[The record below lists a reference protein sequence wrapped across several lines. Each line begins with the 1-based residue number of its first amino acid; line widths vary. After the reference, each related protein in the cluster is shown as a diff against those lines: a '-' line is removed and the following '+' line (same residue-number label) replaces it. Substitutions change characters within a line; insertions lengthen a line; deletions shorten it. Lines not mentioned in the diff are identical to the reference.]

1 MTLRPRLPFAGLVL
15 GAIAGI
21 LSAEYWPVGSTW
33 ALAASCIIGIATWMW
48 PRAWTAIL
56 FTAAAFFFL
65 HTIRFLESPAHQ
77 LALEFEGSRTI
88 DVEGIVWD
96 EPRTLVEGES
106 TFLLRA
112 TVLGE
117 TLRDAGFIRVRTV
130 GETPGCGDRVRIRGV
145 AHPPRPPRNPAE
157 FDQAK
162 WSARQGTGL
171 ELRCEAPQDAEIVAR
186 AEGRAA
192 TRAATNARVWIRG
205 QLAAGIPASAD
216 EVALIESMV
225 LGVNAE
231 TPLEMRDLFQK
242 TGTLHL
248 LAVSGLNVAML
259 AGIVLKLFKT
269 FRIHHTPAVV
279 LTILCLAGYALVTGL
294 SPSCTRAAIMAAF
307 LLSAPCFD
315 RSASALNSLAAAA
328 FTLLA
333 WDTNQLFSVGFQLSF
348 VIVLVIF
355 LVAGRLQDW
364 VAPWANPDEFVP
376 RELWSPGQRL
386 RVWTWRA
393 FAAALAVN
401 LASWAGSLVF
411 MAGYFHLISPASIV
425 ANFIAV
431 VLAFFVLALGIA
443 SILAAFVQPV
453 AILFNHANV
462 LCAGALLKVI
472 AAFATIPG
480 GYVYVEL
487 PHRGPDPACELTVL
501 DMDEGAATHVRSGSS
516 DWLIDAGALRD
527 YSHTLVPYL
536 RSRGINRLGTI
547 LLTHG
552 DAAHI
557 GGAVPLLRE
566 FEPLNW
572 IEGRPV
578 DRSPTRRLL
587 HAALNERNIG
597 RSLCAAGD
605 RWKLGAESE
614 VRVLFPPADLDRSLA
629 DDQAV
634 VILITSHGR
643 RILLM
648 SDAGFFTEQWLMEHE
663 PELRADVVIKGWHDR
678 EKAAAADFIIQVAPR
693 LVIAG
698 APDFGTRPEAL
709 DAWAAAL
716 REKGITLFSQTNT
729 GAVRIE
735 IRSDGTL
742 KATSQIPGTPDFLL
756 PAHPAN

>member
-1 MTLRPRLPFAGLVL
+1 MMLRPRLPFAGLAI
-15 GAIAGI
+15 GAAGGI
-21 LSAEYWPVGSTW
+21 LAAEYWPVASSW
-33 ALAASCIIGIATWMW
+33 ALAASCFLGIVTWLW
-48 PRAWTAIL
+48 PRIWTAIP
-56 FTAAAFFFL
+56 FVAAAFFFL
-65 HTIRFLESPAHQ
+65 HTIRYLESPARE
-77 LALEFEGSRTI
+77 LALEFEGSKTI

-96 EPRTLVEGES
+96 EPRILEEGES

-117 TLRDAGFIRVRTV
+117 TPRDAGLIRVRTV

-145 AHPPRPPRNPAE
+145 AHSPRPPRNPAE

-162 WSARQGTGL
+162 WSARQGIAL

-192 TRAATNARVWIRG
+192 VRAATDARVWIRG
-205 QLAAGIPASAD
+205 QLAAGISASPD

-231 TPLEMRDLFQK
+231 TPAEMRDLFQK

-259 AGIVLKLFKT
+259 AGIVLKLLKT
-269 FRIHHTPAVV
+269 FRIHRTPAVV

-315 RSASALNSLAAAA
+315 RSASPINSLAAAA

-348 VIVLVIF
+348 VIVFVIF
-355 LVAGRLQDW
+355 VFAGRLQNRI
-364 VAPWANPDEFVP
+364 APWADPDEFIP
-376 RELWSPGQRL
+376 RELWRPVQRL
-386 RVWTWRA
+386 RVWVWRA
-393 FAAALAVN
+393 FAAAVGVN
-401 LASWAGSLVF
+401 IASWVGSLVF
-411 MAGYFHLISPASIV
+411 MAGYFHLISPASII
-425 ANFIAV
+425 ANFVAV

-443 SILAAFVQPV
+443 SIVAAFAQPV

-480 GYVYVEL
+480 GYLYVEL
-487 PHRGPDPACELTVL
+487 PHRGATPACELTVL
-501 DMDEGAATHVRSGSS
+501 DMNEGAAVHVRSGSA

-527 YSHTLVPYL
+527 YSRTLVPYL
-536 RSRGINRLGTI
+536 RSRGINRLGTL

-557 GGAVPLLRE
+557 GGAMPLMRE
-566 FEPLNW
+566 FEPINW

-578 DRSPTRRLL
+578 DRSPTRRSL

-597 RSLCAAGD
+597 RSFGAAGD
-605 RWKLGAESE
+605 RWKMAADTE

-634 VILITSHGR
+634 VLLITSNGR
-643 RILLM
+643 RVLLM

-663 PELRADVVIKGWHDR
+663 PALRADVVIKGWHDR
-678 EKAAAADFIIQVAPR
+678 EKAAAADFIVQVAPR

-698 APDFGTRPEAL
+698 APDFGTRAEAL
-709 DAWAAAL
+709 DAWANAL
-716 REKGITLFSQTNT
+716 REKGITLFSQPNT

-735 IRSDGTL
+735 IHDDGTL
-742 KATSQIPGTPDFLL
+742 KATAQIPGTPDFLL